1 MKYECEENMSAKEGE
16 QQINLLNF
24 KIQKLF
30 G

>member
-1 MKYECEENMSAKEGE
+1 MKYECGENMSAKEGE
-16 QQINLLNF
+16 QQINLQNF